1 MGQSRNEEILESMI
15 AGTEY
20 TKVPQSRE
28 EYLLMQLAGI
38 VSALSANFIGTFQ
51 SVAALEAYTGPKD
64 KNDFA
69 FVETQ
74 DTYSN
79 KFYDKYT
86 WNDTAWVFEYKVNNN
101 SFTDPQ
107 WSAINSGITSDD
119 IPVVLSES
127 AFDALVTK
135 TAKLYCIYPDPEV
148 TP

>member
-28 EYLLMQLAGI
+28 EYLLMQLAQI
-38 VSALSANFIGTFQ
+38 VTELSANFIGTFQ
-51 SVAALEAYTGPKD
+51 TVAALEAYTGPKD
-64 KNDFA
+64 KNDFG

-74 DTYSN
+74 DTYGN

-86 WNDTAWVFEYKVNNN
+86 WTGTAWAFEYKVNNN

-119 IPVVLSES
+119 IPVVLTES

-135 TAKLYCIYPDPEV
+135 TAKWYCVYPDPEV

>member
-69 FVETQ
+69 FV
-74 DTYSN
+74 
-79 KFYDKYT
+79 
-86 WNDTAWVFEYKVNNN
+86 
-101 SFTDPQ
+101 
-107 WSAINSGITSDD
+107 
-119 IPVVLSES
+119 
-127 AFDALVTK
+127 
-135 TAKLYCIYPDPEV
+135 
-148 TP
+148 